1 MGEGIMVMSN
11 RTFAALMFVGA
22 ALSRGGLGAIPP

>member
-11 RTFAALMFVGA
+11 RTLAALVFTGA
-22 ALSRGGLGAIPP
+22 GLSRGGLGAVPP